1 MGGAPGGAGRWGG
14 GMAARWRQ
22 DGGKIA
28 ARLHLAVH
36 WRVGQHVRH
45 VRVRAVELDELMVV
59 EVLWDFAFGQG
70 CYGLTRPW
78 VGVAGRGTFRGVGE
92 G

>member
-1 MGGAPGGAGRWGG
+1 MGGSPGGAGRWGG

-28 ARLHLAVH
+28 TRLHLAVH

-45 VRVRAVELDELMVV
+45 VRVRAVELDELIVGEILWEHFFWPSDRGVNMDVMV
-59 EVLWDFAFGQG
+59 G
-70 CYGLTRPW
+70 
-78 VGVAGRGTFRGVGE
+78 GRGCG
-92 G
+92 

>member
-45 VRVRAVELDELMVV
+45 VRVRAVELDELI
-59 EVLWDFAFGQG
+59 
-70 CYGLTRPW
+70 
-78 VGVAGRGTFRGVGE
+78 VGE
-92 G
+92 ILWGIFFWPSEREVNMDHGRWEVGCG

>member
-45 VRVRAVELDELMVV
+45 VRVRAVELDELIVG
-59 EVLWDFAFGQG
+59 EILWGNFFGLRIG
-70 CYGLTRPW
+70 RLTW
-78 VGVAGRGTFRGVGE
+78 SVGGVAGRG
-92 G
+92 